1 MQLTRPALV
10 TTAAAL
16 AADLSVRRTEASAR
30 EPPTLDRVRMT
41 VMDNRYTGVFE
52 QVGDWWIG
60 HVEELPGCN
69 VQERTLEEARQ
80 SLKEAV
86 QLIVQANRELARR
99 ESEGHQVVREP
110 LAVPVE

>member
-1 MQLTRPALV
+1 
-10 TTAAAL
+10 
-16 AADLSVRRTEASAR
+16 
-30 EPPTLDRVRMT
+30 
-41 VMDNRYTGVFE
+41 MDNRYTGVFE

-60 HVEELPGCN
+60 YVEELPGCN
-69 VQERTLEEARQ
+69 VQERSLEEARE

-99 ESEGHQVVREP
+99 EAEGHDVLREP